1 MPDSCSLSLSI
12 SPLCSLPSPF
22 HARSKTSF
30 SICGQRSF
38 TNRECQSPR
47 PPRGDIFFFSLSF
60 LSLSFCVVLSLHSFI
75 RPSFFYVALSLSFP
89 VHRQACRPFP
99 LKFSVA
105 DVIVPSLPPSSPFGK
120 ISRDSLCPLM
130 ESAYPQPL
138 PNEKTGNAAAVPNRL
153 PNKVRTPPPS
163 LRFFPP
169 LPAPNPPQ
177 NRQMLRVVYRF
188 RTVYPWNGG
197 GYVRKSGEIGRKII
211 RGNWVKM
218 GNITPR

>member
-1 MPDSCSLSLSI
+1 MPDSSSLSLSLH
-12 SPLCSLPSPF
+12 SALSHLRSTHGRKPRSPF
-22 HARSKTSF
+22 AASEASLTVNANLLVH
-30 SICGQRSF
+30 
-38 TNRECQSPR
+38 REAIS
-47 PPRGDIFFFSLSF
+47 FFSLSPFF
-60 LSLSFCVVLSLHSFI
+60 LSLSVSSFLSI
-75 RPSFFYVALSLSFP
+75 RSSVPLFFTSLSLSFP

-153 PNKVRTPPPS
+153 PNKVRTPLPS
-163 LRFFPP
+163 AFFPP

>member
-30 SICGQRSF
+30 SIRGQRSF

-60 LSLSFCVVLSLHSFI
+60 LSLSFCVVLSLHSFV
-75 RPSFFYVALSLSFP
+75 RPSFFYVALSLFP
-89 VHRQACRPFP
+89 CPSTSLSPVSAQIFRGRRNR
-99 LKFSVA
+99 
-105 DVIVPSLPPSSPFGK
+105 SLPPSSPFGK

-153 PNKVRTPPPS
+153 PNKVRTPPSPPFFS
-163 LRFFPP
+163 SPPRPKSSTEQTDVTRCLPVSNGLSVERRRLR
-169 LPAPNPPQ
+169 
-177 NRQMLRVVYRF
+177 
-188 RTVYPWNGG
+188 T
-197 GYVRKSGEIGRKII
+197 KIG
-211 RGNWVKM
+211 
-218 GNITPR
+218 

>member
-47 PPRGDIFFFSLSF
+47 PPRGDIFFFSFLSF
-60 LSLSFCVVLSLHSFI
+60 SLSLCRPFSPFVHPSL
-75 RPSFFYVALSLSFP
+75 FFFTSLSLSFP

-153 PNKVRTPPPS
+153 PNKVRTPPP
-163 LRFFPP
+163 FPP
-169 LPAPNPPQ
+169 FFSSPPRPKSSTEQTDVTRCLPVSNGLSVE
-177 NRQMLRVVYRF
+177 RRRLR
-188 RTVYPWNGG
+188 T
-197 GYVRKSGEIGRKII
+197 KIG
-211 RGNWVKM
+211 
-218 GNITPR
+218 